1 MLRLWKF
8 MFVSYGTLKY
18 CVAHRYVLQSV
29 TFTFTSTANSNF
41 NCSEK

>member
-29 TFTFTSTANSNF
+29 YIYVYGQQQF
-41 NCSEK
+41 

>member
-18 CVAHRYVLQSV
+18 CLAHRYVLQSLYL
-29 TFTFTSTANSNF
+29 SLANSNF